1 MIRHHR
7 IARNPAMKILIAEDN
22 LFYRRMLET
31 LLKEWGYTVVTVP
44 NGEAAWEALQ
54 QPDGPRLAIL
64 NWMMPRMD
72 GLEVCR
78 RIREL
83 KQPEPPYLIILSAK
97 NDPEQIKS
105 ALASGANDYITK
117 PFDRQEMRMRLQVGH
132 GFVGLKVT
140 DSTFHNVPRAT
151 GGPAA
156 SSGNSS
162 AERPVVPGYDILSE
176 LGRGGMSVVYKAR
189 HVHMDRLVALKVI
202 NQDFVKEPDAMRR
215 FFQEVRAA
223 AQLFHPNIVMAF
235 DAGQVGT
242 THYLAMEYVVG
253 IDLAKLLRQGGP
265 LPVGQACNF
274 MRQAALGLQ
283 HAHDRGLVHRDIKP
297 SNLLVTGL
305 TPSETPSGSPPD
317 VVVKILD
324 MGLALLYRQPLGPT
338 GAAAELTGEGKWMG
352 TIDYMAPEQWK
363 NAHRV
368 DIRADLYSLGCT
380 FYHLLTGQVPFP
392 EEGFGEKMLKHYL
405 EEPVPVE
412 QLRPDVPAPLGGI
425 IRQLMAKQ
433 PENRFQT
440 PAELA
445 AALQGMN

>member
-1 MIRHHR
+1 
-7 IARNPAMKILIAEDN
+7 MKILIAEDN

-31 LLKEWGYTVVTVP
+31 LLKEWGYTVVTVT

-54 QPDGPRLAIL
+54 QPDAPRLAIL

-83 KQPEPPYLIILSAK
+83 KLTEPPYLIILSAR
-97 NDPEQIKS
+97 NDREQIQT

-117 PFDRQEMRMRLQVGH
+117 PFDRQELRMRLQVGH
-132 GFVGLKVT
+132 GFVGMKSTDVT
-140 DSTFHNVPRAT
+140 YHASTRS
-151 GGPAA
+151 A
-156 SSGNSS
+156 SSTS
-162 AERPVVPGYDILSE
+162 AGAITPPSGAPAKSGSETPVVAGYEILTE

-189 HVHMDRLVALKVI
+189 HIHMDRLVALKVI
-202 NQDFVKEPDAMRR
+202 NQEFVKEPDAMRR
-215 FFQEVRAA
+215 FHQEVRAA

-235 DAGQVGT
+235 DAGQVGA

-253 IDLAKLLRQGGP
+253 IDLAKLVRQRGP
-265 LPVGQACNF
+265 LPVDQACNF

-283 HAHDRGLVHRDIKP
+283 HAHEKGLVHRDIKP
-297 SNLLVTGL
+297 SNLLVTGI
-305 TPSETPSGSPPD
+305 TPGEALPTLGPD

-392 EEGFGEKMLKHYL
+392 DEGFGEKMLKHYL
-405 EEPVPVE
+405 EEPIPLE
-412 QLRPDVPAPLGGI
+412 QLRADVPPAVVGV

-433 PENRFQT
+433 PEHRYQT

-445 AALQGMN
+445 AALQQLN

>member
-1 MIRHHR
+1 
-7 IARNPAMKILIAEDN
+7 MKILIAEDN

-31 LLKEWGYTVVTVP
+31 LLKEWGYTVLTVA
-44 NGEAAWEALQ
+44 NGEAAYETLQ
-54 QPDGPRLAIL
+54 QPDAPRIAIL

-78 RIREL
+78 RLREL
-83 KQPEPPYLIILSAK
+83 RLTEPPYLIILSAK
-97 NDPEQIKS
+97 NDREQIQA

-132 GFVGLKVT
+132 GYVGLKTTDVT
-140 DSTFHNVPRAT
+140 YHASTRVPGAT
-151 GGPAA
+151 APVPTATAAPANTGPPA
-156 SSGNSS
+156 
-162 AERPVVPGYDILSE
+162 VPGYEILAE

-189 HVHMDRLVALKVI
+189 HIHMDRLVALKVI
-202 NQDFVKEPDAMRR
+202 NQEFVKEPDALRR
-215 FFQEVRAA
+215 FQQEVRAA

-235 DAGQVGT
+235 DSGQVGT
-242 THYLAMEYVVG
+242 MHFLAMEYVIG
-253 IDLAKLLRQGGP
+253 IDLAKLVRQNGP
-265 LPVGQACNF
+265 LPVAQACNY

-283 HAHDRGLVHRDIKP
+283 HAHEKGLVHRDIKP

-305 TPSETPSGSPPD
+305 TPGENTAPPPD
-317 VVVKILD
+317 AVVKILD
-324 MGLALLYRQPLGPT
+324 MGLALLYRQQLGPT

-392 EEGFGEKMLKHYL
+392 DEGFGEKMLKHYL

-412 QLRPDVPAPLGGI
+412 QLRADVPAPVGDVV
-425 IRQLMAKQ
+425 RQLMAKQ
-433 PENRFQT
+433 PEHRFQT

-445 AALQGMN
+445 TTLQRLA